1 MTWFNSLQVQD
12 YGLLIL
18 VAVIYLLFVIRLVR
32 ANRVLHNPKAPSLL
46 FKGVLRATAIAL
58 LVLSILGPSMGS
70 SVQEIQSVGKDIY
83 IAVDLSESMNANDVA
98 PSRLEKVKF
107 ELKNIIKAFNS
118 DRIGLIIF
126 SAEAFVQCPL
136 TYDQAAL
143 SLFIETLNTGLISG
157 GGTEF
162 GPALRIAS
170 EKLLKKEELSVSE
183 KSKIIVLISDGE
195 DFGTNTEEMAEEIRQ
210 AGIRLFTLG
219 VGTEKGSTIPSRKG
233 NKRDKNGKEVISRLQ
248 AESLQ
253 KLAARAD
260 GEYFLISDKENET
273 TQLIQSISQI
283 EGELRESRKVDVAA
297 NKYQWFLAIALL
309 LFLLDTLITVKTLSI

>member
-1 MTWFNSLQVQD
+1 MTWFNSLEFPD

-18 VAVIYLLFVIRLVR
+18 LLAGYGIFVVRLVR
-32 ANRVLHNPKAPSLL
+32 ANRKLNNPSAPSLL
-46 FKGVLRATAIAL
+46 LKGLLRATALLL

-70 SVQEIQSVGKDIY
+70 STQEIQSVGKDIY
-83 IAVDLSESMNANDVA
+83 LAVDLSESMNASDVS

-143 SLFIETLNTGLISG
+143 SLFIETLNTELISG

-170 EKLLKKEELSVSE
+170 EKLLKKEELAVSE
-183 KSKIIVLISDGE
+183 KSKVIVLISDGE
-195 DFGTNTEEMAEEIRQ
+195 DFGTNTEEVADEIRQ
-210 AGIRLFTLG
+210 SGIRLFMLG
-219 VGTEKGSTIPSRKG
+219 VGTEKGSTIPSRRG
-233 NKRDKNGKEVISRLQ
+233 NKRDRNGQEVISKLQ
-248 AESLQ
+248 PESLQ
-253 KLAARAD
+253 QLAQKAD
-260 GEYFLISDKENET
+260 GEYFQISDKENET
-273 TQLIQSISQI
+273 TALIQSISQI
-283 EGELRESRKVDVAA
+283 EGELREVRKIDVAA
-297 NKYQWFLAIALL
+297 NKYQWFLAAALI
-309 LFLLDTLITVKTLSI
+309 LFFLDTLISVKTLSI